1 MNDESPFASFV
12 PSTPE
17 VEAPAKAKDKK
28 GGKTRK
34 KKTAAKLA
42 DVSAASSVVAAPT
55 TKTKKARKT
64 RAAKAPREMKIG
76 LQAAMNAMAGLTESD
91 CLAVEKAAA
100 VIADGSR
107 KSRQRIVAALAK
119 LFG

>member
-1 MNDESPFASFV
+1 MQDESPFASFV

-17 VEAPAKAKDKK
+17 SAKEAGEAKDKK

-34 KKTAAKLA
+34 KKAEPAPA
-42 DVSAASSVVAAPT
+42 SVASSTP
-55 TKTKKARKT
+55 KKERKK
-64 RAAKAPREMKIG
+64 RAAQAPKEMKIS
-76 LQAAMNAMAGLTESD
+76 LQAALNAMAGLTESD

-107 KSRQRIVAALAK
+107 KSRQRIVAALTK
-119 LFG
+119 LFA